1 MTLIDKVLKENSEFP
16 EIDPDDLEA
25 VESTVDYLLDS
36 AGASHVYNAKV
47 VPYGP
52 GFKVVLTPNEN
63 FAINIENGLDKRLV
77 NELGWE
83 KLDSEMDAKG
93 NFILYYR

>member
-25 VESTVDYLLDS
+25 VESTVDYILDS

-52 GFKVVLTPNEN
+52 GVKVVLTPNEN

-83 KLDSEMDAKG
+83 KLDSEMDDKG